1 MISVPL
7 DIVLDTPRCILRV
20 VSEADVPFVWAVTR
34 FAGFNNGMRWEAPN
48 RPEELIE
55 ANHRN
60 LKSWELGEE
69 FSFTV
74 VEKST
79 LSPVGRAS
87 IRKGSRAGVWTFGY
101 WVHPDYWG
109 SGFAV
114 EAARALIEFGF
125 SHLGAAEITVGH
137 AIWNHQSRRVVEKL
151 GMRFVRENPCDFL
164 KNGQPV
170 AEYEYVVTRDERSN
184 ICLQGDSE
192 RGSTQTL
199 DRT

>member
-1 MISVPL
+1 MGVGRG
-7 DIVLDTPRCILRV
+7 VLLY
-20 VSEADVPFVWAVTR
+20 
-34 FAGFNNGMRWEAPN
+34 
-48 RPEELIE
+48 
-55 ANHRN
+55 
-60 LKSWELGEE
+60 
-69 FSFTV
+69 V

-151 GMRFVRENPCDFL
+151 SMRFVRENPCGFV
-164 KNGQPV
+164 KER
-170 AEYEYVVTRDERSN
+170 ATRCGIR
-184 ICLQGDSE
+184 ICRHQRRAL
-192 RGSTQTL
+192 
-199 DRT
+199 